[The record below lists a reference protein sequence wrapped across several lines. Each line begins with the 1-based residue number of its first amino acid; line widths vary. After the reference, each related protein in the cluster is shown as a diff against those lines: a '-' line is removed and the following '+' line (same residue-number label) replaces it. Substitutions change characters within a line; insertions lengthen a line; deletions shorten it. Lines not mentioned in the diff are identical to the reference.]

1 LDHLKN
7 HKKNLKKFKGRKMK
21 TKNVA
26 CEKIIDV
33 FQPTIF
39 LK

>member
-1 LDHLKN
+1 
-7 HKKNLKKFKGRKMK
+7 MK

-39 LK
+39 LKWFFFFNWEYI